1 MKPLVSIICLSYN
14 HENYISQALDG
25 FFMQKVN
32 FEYEVIVHDDAS
44 LDKTQE
50 IIRTYKKKYPE
61 VLKPILQSENQYSK
75 GGGIVT
81 KIAYRAASGKYI
93 AFCEGDDYWTD
104 PYKLQKQVDFLEE
117 NLDYGMVHTNY
128 SVLYNSKN
136 QIQVKKRLNIQEGS
150 IFLNLLLSG
159 NHIATL
165 TVLVRTDIL
174 KKSSDIIYEPSLEN
188 KWSMGDYPLWLCI
201 AQQSKVGYINTLTS
215 VYRELENS
223 ASHSP
228 NGSKEFMILESICN
242 IGRWFCDKYNFNDYL
257 PIINENELFIGYH
270 LSLLFNSEDK
280 NLYRKKVRKHKII
293 QKNFRNIVLYIASVS
308 LLFQRLLSYLKV

>member
-1 MKPLVSIICLSYN
+1 MERPIVSVKTLTYN
-14 HENYISQALDG
+14 HAPYIEKCIEGIL
-25 FFMQKVN
+25 MQKTN
-32 FEYEVIVHDDAS
+32 FIYELVIGEDCSTDETRAICKRYAEKYSDVIKLVLS
-44 LDKTQE
+44 DKNVGATE
-50 IIRTYKKKYPE
+50 NSKRTYAE
-61 VLKPILQSENQYSK
+61 CQ
-75 GGGIVT
+75 
-81 KIAYRAASGKYI
+81 GKYI

-104 PYKLQKQVDFLEE
+104 PYKLQKQVDFLEA
-117 NLDYGMVHTNY
+117 NSDYGLVHTNY
-128 SVLYNSKN
+128 SVLNNQSNKLRSNSKN
-136 QIQVKKRLNIQEGS
+136 IIPTGEILRS
-150 IFLNLLLSG
+150 LLIDG

-165 TVLVRTDIL
+165 TVLVRAEIL
-174 KKSSDIIYEPSLEN
+174 KKSSDIIYEPSLRN

-201 AQQSKVGYINTLTS
+201 AQQSKVGYINELTS

-223 ASHSP
+223 ASHSA